1 MTFKRS
7 ALVWENQKLPRID
20 PWDGQRTGGGGP
32 GPRPG
37 AVGGG
42 GPGPRAAVD
51 PWDGQRTGGGGVS
64 PRAAVDPWR
73 KTEPDKSG
81 QPRQARPPP
90 LYRFYQRYVN
100 LQKTL
105 KKFMC
110 LISFLQKGF
119 LTLFD

>member
-20 PWDGQRTGGGGP
+20 PWDGQRTGAGGP

-37 AVGGG
+37 AGGGG

-81 QPRQARPPP
+81 PPRQAMPPPP
-90 LYRFYQRYVN
+90 LYRFYQRNVN
-100 LQKTL
+100 SQKTL
-105 KKFMC
+105 KK
-110 LISFLQKGF
+110 ISALYKFPAKGI
-119 LTLFD
+119 LGNS

>member
-1 MTFKRS
+1 VTFKRS

-37 AVGGG
+37 AGGGG
-42 GPGPRAAVD
+42 GPGPRAVVD

-73 KTEPDKSG
+73 KTEPDKSAA
-81 QPRQARPPP
+81 RQARPPF
-90 LYRFYQRYVN
+90 LYRFYQRNVN
-100 LQKTL
+100 SQKTL
-105 KKFMC
+105 KKIFAPYK
-110 LISFLQKGF
+110 FPAKGI
-119 LTLFD
+119 FDNV